1 MSIWIRKLKK
11 SPFSKPFGSSPSHEK
26 QADKRPC
33 HERICLNCKTRN
45 VSSVVLRKVNISKD
59 IQIST

>member
-1 MSIWIRKLKK
+1 LKK